1 LFYDRAG
8 DRTGRILDGVEEWY
22 FYDQRNRMT
31 GQSVNGREEYY
42 TYDNAGNL
50 LRDGRASY
58 TYDAFNRQT
67 KAEMF
72 DGNIQINHYD
82 PEGLRYEMEENER
95 LVQFIFRDKE
105 VIAEESEAG
114 MVRYIRTHELLA
126 SDAESARTYYHY
138 ASDEMGSITHV
149 TGGEEVLNRYGY
161 DAWGNIIDR
170 EETVENRF
178 CFAGEQYDS
187 VSQQYYLRAR
197 FYNPVIG
204 RFTQEDTYRGDGLNL
219 YAYCRNKPVYY
230 VDPSGHF
237 CLSMAEKILAAISE
251 GTVAG
256 NDLEKLKKYLAEKKK
271 LNDGEKRV
279 AEKLGIENKG
289 KIDFRYEKGIVT
301 GGDKLNDVDKMMR
314 GTQGN
319 IGIIPKEIGEK
330 LNGRTF
336 NNFDEFREA
345 LWREIGNSKYTNE
358 FSNANITRMKEGLA
372 PKVMHS
378 QMYGKLASYIIH
390 HKKPIHDGG
399 GVYDLSNLLIS
410 TPRMHQEILDKTYH
424 FGN

>member
-1 LFYDRAG
+1 MISPF
-8 DRTGRILDGVEEWY
+8 
-22 FYDQRNRMT
+22 
-31 GQSVNGREEYY
+31 
-42 TYDNAGNL
+42 TYDDAGNL
-50 LRDGRASY
+50 LRDDRASY

-72 DGNIQINHYD
+72 DGNIQINRYD
-82 PEGLRYEMEENER
+82 PEGLRYEMEENGR

-114 MVRYIRTHELLA
+114 TVRYIRTHELLA

-138 ASDEMGSITHV
+138 ASDELGSITHV
-149 TGGEEVLNRYGY
+149 TEGEEVLNRYGY
-161 DAWGNIIDR
+161 DAWGDIVAK
-170 EETVENRF
+170 EEAVENRF

-279 AEKLGIENKG
+279 AEKLGVNCSDLKKNNKTFASSSEITKDVRKNKPLNSPDIDEWYKKNGTISINENDIWTYNDWEG
-289 KIDFRYEKGIVT
+289 HSVSYPGGYPDFMSAGLVK
-301 GGDKLNDVDKMMR
+301 
-314 GTQGN
+314 Q
-319 IGIIPKEIGEK
+319 
-330 LNGRTF
+330 
-336 NNFDEFREA
+336 EA
-345 LWREIGNSKYTNE
+345 
-358 FSNANITRMKEGLA
+358 
-372 PKVMHS
+372 
-378 QMYGKLASYIIH
+378 
-390 HKKPIHDGG
+390 PI
-399 GVYDLSNLLIS
+399 
-410 TPRMHQEILDKTYH
+410 
-424 FGN
+424 